1 MRFVMAGIKHSV
13 AWWCFVRGEMTPEKL
28 VRAAAEIGYTGVE
41 IVPQQ
46 FWPLVREHGLTLS
59 AIIAHQSIAEGLN
72 RREHHDRIER
82 ELLANIKLAEQ
93 WGIPNLI
100 CFSGNRAGLDDASGA
115 EATAEGLRRVAK
127 AAEDIGVNLVL
138 ELLNSKV
145 NHADYQCDKTAWGVE
160 VCRMVGSPRVKLL
173 YDIYH
178 MQIMEGDV
186 IRTIQDNHGFF
197 GHYHTA
203 GNPGRNEIDE
213 TQELYYPAIVRAIA
227 ATGYDGFLGQEF
239 ISKGDPVAALKD
251 AFERCNLDT

>member
-1 MRFVMAGIKHSV
+1 MAGIKQSV

-28 VRAAAEIGYTGVE
+28 VRAAAEIGYAGVE
-41 IVPQQ
+41 QAPPE
-46 FWPLVREHGLTLS
+46 FWPLIREHSLTIAAIS
-59 AIIAHQSIAEGLN
+59 AHHSIAEGLN

-82 ELLANIKLAEQ
+82 ELLTNIRLAEE

-100 CFSGNRAGLDDASGA
+100 CFSGNRAGLGDATGA

-127 AAEDIGVNLVL
+127 AAEDTGVNLVL
-138 ELLNSKV
+138 ELLNSKI

-178 MQIMEGDV
+178 MQVMEGDV
-186 IRTIQDNHGFF
+186 IRTIRDSHAFF

-203 GNPGRNEIDE
+203 GNPGRNEIDD
-213 TQELYYPAIVRAIA
+213 TQELNYPAIVRTIA

-239 ISKGDPVAALKD
+239 VPKGDPVTSLKD
-251 AFERCNLDT
+251 AFDRCNL